1 MNKMTKR
8 MKNKYVISSSEFTSK
23 PKAIKKLKE
32 WLEDNTLD
40 EKAKVYEVSE
50 IWKVKQKIVL
60 VKEK

>member
-1 MNKMTKR
+1 